1 MKQQKDY
8 LQAYHEFKESVD
20 FTKGGFLP
28 DLDNMVWY
36 LGGFLPDLDNMVWYL
51 LAGVPPVPGD
61 NDHSE
66 KGQIIALDQRL
77 NILKA
82 IFVELNKSMSDDF
95 LDQGLKIYDQAGESA
110 KTMLLE
116 TGDG

>member
-8 LQAYHEFKESVD
+8 LQAYRDFKESVD

-28 DLDNMVWY
+28 DQDNLVWY
-36 LGGFLPDLDNMVWYL
+36 LF
-51 LAGVPPVPGD
+51 AGVPPVPGD
-61 NDHSE
+61 EDHSE

-82 IFVELNKSMSDDF
+82 VFVELNKSMSDNF
-95 LDQGLKIYDQAGESA
+95 LDQGLKIYDQAGRST
-110 KTMLLE
+110 KNMLLE
-116 TGDG
+116 SGDG

>member
-8 LQAYHEFKESVD
+8 LQAYRDFKESVD

-28 DLDNMVWY
+28 DLDN
-36 LGGFLPDLDNMVWYL
+36 LVWYL
-51 LAGVPPVPGD
+51 LAGVPPVPAD
-61 NDHSE
+61 KDHSA
-66 KGQIIALDQRL
+66 KGQVVALDQRL

-82 IFVELNKSMSDDF
+82 VFVELNRSMSDDF
-95 LDQGLKIYDQAGESA
+95 LDQGLKIYDQAGKST

-116 TGDG
+116 NASS

>member
-1 MKQQKDY
+1 MKQKKDY

-28 DLDNMVWY
+28 DLNN
-36 LGGFLPDLDNMVWYL
+36 LVWYL
-51 LAGVPPVPGD
+51 LAGVPPVPAD
-61 NDHSE
+61 EDHSE

-82 IFVELNKSMSDDF
+82 VFVELNRSMSDNF
-95 LDQGLKIYDQAGESA
+95 LDQGLKIYDQAGRSA
-110 KTMLLE
+110 KAMLLE
-116 TGDG
+116 SGDG

>member
-8 LQAYHEFKESVD
+8 IEAYREFKESVD
-20 FTKGGFLP
+20 FSKGGFLP
-28 DLDNMVWY
+28 DLN
-36 LGGFLPDLDNMVWYL
+36 NMVWYL

-61 NDHSE
+61 KDHSE

-82 IFVELNKSMSDDF
+82 TFVELNKNMSDDF
-95 LDQGLKIYDQAGESA
+95 LDQGLKIYDQAGEST

-116 TGDG
+116 SNDG

>member
-8 LQAYHEFKESVD
+8 LQAYHDFKESVD

-28 DLDNMVWY
+28 DLDN
-36 LGGFLPDLDNMVWYL
+36 LAWYL
-51 LAGVPPVPGD
+51 LAGVPAVPGD
-61 NDHSE
+61 EDHSE

-82 IFVELNKSMSDDF
+82 VFVELNKNMSDDF
-95 LDQGLKIYDQAGESA
+95 LDQGLKIYDQAGKSA
-110 KTMLLE
+110 KAMLLE
-116 TGDG
+116 RDDD

>member
-8 LQAYHEFKESVD
+8 LQAYYDFKESVD

-28 DLDNMVWY
+28 DLDN
-36 LGGFLPDLDNMVWYL
+36 LAWYL

-61 NDHSE
+61 EDHSE

-82 IFVELNKSMSDDF
+82 VFVELNNSMSDDF
-95 LDQGLKIYDQAGESA
+95 LDQGLEIYDQAGKSA
-110 KTMLLE
+110 KDMLLE
-116 TGDG
+116 SGDG

>member
-8 LQAYHEFKESVD
+8 LQAYHDFKESVD

-28 DLDNMVWY
+28 DLNNLVWY
-36 LGGFLPDLDNMVWYL
+36 LF
-51 LAGVPPVPGD
+51 AGVPPVPAD
-61 NDHSE
+61 EDHSE

-82 IFVELNKSMSDDF
+82 VFVELNRSMSDNF
-95 LDQGLKIYDQAGESA
+95 LDQGLKIYDQAGRSA
-110 KTMLLE
+110 KAMLLE
-116 TGDG
+116 SGDG

>member
-8 LQAYHEFKESVD
+8 LQAYREFKESVD
-20 FTKGGFLP
+20 FTKCGFLP
-28 DLDNMVWY
+28 DLDN
-36 LGGFLPDLDNMVWYL
+36 LAWYL

-61 NDHSE
+61 EDHSE

-82 IFVELNKSMSDDF
+82 VFVELNKGMSDDF
-95 LDQGLKIYDQAGESA
+95 LDQGLKIYDQAGRST
-110 KTMLLE
+110 KNMLLE
-116 TGDG
+116 SGDG

>member
-20 FTKGGFLP
+20 FTR
-28 DLDNMVWY
+28 
-36 LGGFLPDLDNMVWYL
+36 GGFLPDLDNMVWYL

-61 NDHSE
+61 DDHSE

>member
-8 LQAYHEFKESVD
+8 LQAYHDFKESVD

-28 DLDNMVWY
+28 DQDNLVWY
-36 LGGFLPDLDNMVWYL
+36 LF
-51 LAGVPPVPGD
+51 AGVPPVPGD
-61 NDHSE
+61 EDHSE

-82 IFVELNKSMSDDF
+82 VFVELNKSMSDNF
-95 LDQGLKIYDQAGESA
+95 LDQGLKIYDQAGRST
-110 KTMLLE
+110 KNMLLE
-116 TGDG
+116 SGDG